1 MKKAIGISIVV
12 GIGLGSLL
20 WWKIQADARREFLR
34 GLQVSYNSGDLNDVI
49 ARADQALVQRG
60 DDVDAMLAAATAY
73 AMKGSVGFAEGSNG
87 AKAIE
92 YADRV
97 LQIDPENSEAYRV
110 KAYALEIQERYDD
123 AHANYDKAIIYNPNN
138 FQALSNKGHAYDL
151 QGKLDDAERLYKS
164 SLEVNP
170 TGEHALL
177 NISRLYIRRAK
188 FPEAKQSL
196 KTLSDT
202 TANLRFKAEAY
213 QMLAEILRNEMDYAG
228 AAEAIERSTELD
240 PGVPQAWV
248 TRGHVRLMG
257 MLEAD
262 DASRTVVVTDVETYA
277 NKALAINP
285 NQASAYTLLF
295 DLMGALGQPERKETY
310 KQQALAAVERDIT
323 LGQQERQALREY
335 LLAEVVVEDVPQSQP
350 SGSPSDE
357 VRLQ

>member
-1 MKKAIGISIVV
+1 MKKALGISIVV
-12 GIGLGSLL
+12 GVVVGSLF

-34 GLQVSYNSGDLNDVI
+34 GLQVSYDSGDLNGVI
-49 ARADQALVQRG
+49 ARADQALATQG
-60 DDVDAMLAAATAY
+60 DDVDALLAAATAY
-73 AMKGSVGFAEGSNG
+73 AMKGSVGFAEAANG
-87 AKAIE
+87 VKAIE

-97 LQIDPENSEAYRV
+97 LQIDPRNSEAYRV
-110 KAYALEIQERYDD
+110 KAYALEIQEKYDD
-123 AHANYDKAIIYNPNN
+123 AHANYDKAISYNPNN

-151 QGKLDDAERLYKS
+151 QGKWDDAERLYRE
-164 SLEVNP
+164 SLDENP
-170 TGEHALL
+170 AGEHALL
-177 NISRLYIRRAK
+177 NVSRLYIRRAK

-196 KTLSDT
+196 KTLSET
-202 TANLRFKAEAY
+202 TPNIRFKAEAY

-262 DASRTVVVTDVETYA
+262 DASRTAVVADVETYA
-277 NKALAINP
+277 NKALALNP

-295 DLMGALGQPERKETY
+295 DLMSALGQPERKEEY
-310 KQQALAAVERDIT
+310 KQKALMVVDRDIT

-335 LLAEVVVEDVPQSQP
+335 LLAEVVVEEVPQPAGAERGQAQP
-350 SGSPSDE
+350 
-357 VRLQ
+357 